1 MFAIKLTLL
10 IVGITLYVSGTVC
23 WIFWIA
29 PELVMD
35 GETSDLLYAFGGT
48 CAWMLFTFG
57 MIVHIIKTARPAAG
71 GGRRAAG
78 GSYGSRA
85 DTRRV
90 PVRQNRGDGRDNAA
104 RAPGQA
110 PAQYQPERGMERN

>member
-29 PELVMD
+29 PELVMG

-48 CAWMLFTFG
+48 CGWMLFTFG
-57 MIVHIIKTARPAAG
+57 MIVHIIKKARPTAG
-71 GGRRAAG
+71 GR
-78 GSYGSRA
+78 
-85 DTRRV
+85 
-90 PVRQNRGDGRDNAA
+90 
-104 RAPGQA
+104 
-110 PAQYQPERGMERN
+110 

>member
-35 GETSDLLYAFGGT
+35 GQTSDLLYAFGGT
-48 CAWMLFTFG
+48 CAWMLISFG
-57 MIVHIIKTARPAAG
+57 LAIHIINTARPTVV
-71 GGRRAAG
+71 GR
-78 GSYGSRA
+78 
-85 DTRRV
+85 
-90 PVRQNRGDGRDNAA
+90 
-104 RAPGQA
+104 
-110 PAQYQPERGMERN
+110 